1 MEAAS
6 KMLKSAVFA
15 HKAILK
21 AEARV
26 ACLNFNDIDWPP
38 PSSLADDAQS
48 GCRVHCAELR
58 DKDSA
63 GIRKKEVKQS
73 PCRG

>member
-1 MEAAS
+1 
-6 KMLKSAVFA
+6 MLKSAVFA

-26 ACLNFNDIDWPP
+26 ACLNFNDMDLLRGPWQMMLN
-38 PSSLADDAQS
+38 LAAGFIVS
-48 GCRVHCAELR
+48 CPVELR

-63 GIRKKEVKQS
+63 GMRKKEVKQS
-73 PCRG
+73 PRRH